1 MKTRAAFIVLLLLF
15 LSRPSL
21 AVTASPVVCDVTKFG
36 AVGNGITKNTTA
48 IQAAIDQC
56 ARTGGTVVLHEGVFL
71 SGMIT
76 LKSNI
81 IFRIDP
87 GATLKGTQD
96 NSDYPD
102 THPKTDNSQLNN
114 CRKALVYAEKA
125 KNVTIEGGGTID
137 GSGNKQE
144 WIGPNTTTPERTRP
158 MAIYIAQSNHVLIQ
172 NILVRDAATWGVVN
186 LETDDLTIR
195 GLDIHSD
202 LFGNRDGIDVV
213 DCHDVLIENN
223 TIFSED
229 DSICLKSG
237 TARGIENVMI
247 RNNRV
252 LQSTVANGLKLGTA
266 STGGFKN
273 VTFEN
278 NDVKN
283 VDKAVMTVEAID
295 GAKIENI
302 VFKGITF
309 ANSGTPFFVL
319 LGKRK
324 GGSKDGT
331 AHPVQIGNISGVHFE
346 NIHGQAMKHAWGST
360 ISGTVLDGVRY
371 APKNITFD
379 QVEINFRGDAKLKIR
394 PLDPPEYAGQYPDPN
409 IWGDLPASGIYF
421 RHVDGVSIRNSKFET
436 APSDLRPTIVES
448 KDVTHAL

>member
-1 MKTRAAFIVLLLLF
+1 MRFLAGSIALVLLS
-15 LSRPSL
+15 LSQAPRAIAAP
-21 AVTASPVVCDVTKFG
+21 PPVCDVTQFG
-36 AVGNGITKNTTA
+36 ALGNGVTKDTIA

-56 ARTGGTVVLHEGVFL
+56 ERTGGAVVLHNGVFL

-76 LKSNI
+76 LKNNI
-81 IFRIDP
+81 TLRIEP
-87 GATLKGTQD
+87 TATLKGTQD
-96 NSDYPD
+96 DTDYPD

-125 KNVTIEGGGTID
+125 TNVTIEGGGTID
-137 GSGNKQE
+137 GNGNKPS
-144 WIGPNTTTPERTRP
+144 WIGPNTVSPERTRP
-158 MAIYIAQSNHVLIQ
+158 MAIFIVQSDHVLIQ
-172 NILVRDAATWGVVN
+172 NIHVRDSAMWGVVN

-195 GLDIHSD
+195 GVDLHSD
-202 LFGNRDGIDVV
+202 LFANRDGIDVV
-213 DCHDVLIENN
+213 DCHRVLIENN

-237 TARGIENVMI
+237 TARGIEDVLV

-266 STGGFKN
+266 SAGGFKN

-278 NDVKN
+278 NSVQN
-283 VDKAVMTVEAID
+283 VGKAVMTVEAID
-295 GAKIENI
+295 GAKVENI
-302 VFKGITF
+302 VFREITF
-309 ANSGTPFFVL
+309 GHSGTPFFVL

-324 GGSKDGT
+324 DNSKDGSP
-331 AHPVQIGNISGVHFE
+331 HPMPVGSIEGIHFE
-346 NIHGQAMKHAWGST
+346 NIQGQVTKQSWGAA

-379 QVEINFRGDAKLKIR
+379 HVQITFQGDYSLRAV

-421 RHVDGVSIRNSKFET
+421 RHVDGLSIQNSKFVT
-436 APSDLRPTIVES
+436 APEDARPTVVE
-448 KDVTHAL
+448 KDITHSQ